1 MDFSTKAREVM
12 PTILAEEVGRLIEE
26 DEIRD
31 LEVLKNGI
39 RKMLKKVGSQTYG
52 KVLEKRR

>member
-12 PTILAEEVGRLIEE
+12 PTILAEKVGRLIEE